1 MFKIKLLILLL
12 NSLIVVACSS
22 KHAFNNNQKFSIAYI
37 NGEYD
42 GLLLKNTLMEN
53 LKSLNIYENN
63 AVYNI
68 RADINHEE
76 EFYITN
82 IDNTSD
88 RQKIMSSLKIQVID
102 QINKCTVLNYNKT
115 ISQFY
120 IFASSDQF
128 ISNKVAEKK
137 IKKNNTEIL
146 VKNLIP
152 KLIKTKLNCID

>member
-1 MFKIKLLILLL
+1 M
-12 NSLIVVACSS
+12 
-22 KHAFNNNQKFSIAYI
+22 
-37 NGEYD
+37 
-42 GLLLKNTLMEN
+42 
-53 LKSLNIYENN
+53 NIYENN

-68 RADINHEE
+68 KADINHEE

-137 IKKNNTEIL
+137 IKENNTEIL
-146 VKNLIP
+146 VRNLIP
-152 KLIKTKLNCID
+152 KLIKTKLFVLINNQINKIENFFKKYETKELILNTTGDDVIEFYVAVFLNYASKFNKRLIKDKQR